1 MQLNQPSKPI
11 LTEERVVKIEVITG
25 ESVLQLLSDNS
36 FLLSWS
42 SLYQSCPWAT
52 VFQSHEYVSV
62 WYQIYHQQH
71 LPIVIK
77 EETGGR
83 LTGLLTL
90 AKDVKE
96 LGITAAGGWSAYYHT
111 WLVADYDDNGFIK
124 KALTLVRQKFP
135 GQKITFKYIPPQT
148 PLGWL
153 DGGYWSRR
161 HVIRPFLRPVM
172 DFTAPNVGKLFSKK
186 QFREGRNRLSRVGN
200 LTYEQITDYDA
211 FVSVLDELADQYDFR
226 KAVTLNKTPFRKN
239 LQKKEFLLALY
250 RQNILHV
257 AVLRVNGHIAASL
270 VATEGKNRW
279 VHGAGINTH
288 SPLYGKYS
296 PGYLIMVMLGQHL
309 YGKGYQAFDLTP
321 GGHEY
326 KERLANTHDQLYELC
341 ITSQWDAL
349 STKLYYDYLKEGSK
363 ALFSGAGINLKY
375 VKRSIDKKVKLGK
388 EKLKLARHGSIGAL
402 AERGSVEEGSG
413 GKSIVFKIDP
423 VKSDATDGAP
433 VKVNSLCD
441 LLDFDADGGSITRWE
456 FMKESVQRFEN
467 GEQAYTLV
475 KDGRLAACVWRHPE
489 MKHAEKDSACLHHGA
504 VMLDGI
510 YCHADAHK
518 ALPTFLAAVATQ
530 LPGDGSHLYLRVSD
544 TDKTICTAL
553 DKAGFATESVLH
565 NN

>member
-1 MQLNQPSKPI
+1 MQVNLPNKPTLN
-11 LTEERVVKIEVITG
+11 EAEVVETKVMTG
-25 ESVLQLLSDNS
+25 ESVLQLLSDDS

-42 SLYQSCPWAT
+42 GLYQSCPWAT

-62 WYQIYHQQH
+62 WYQVYHRQH
-71 LPIVIK
+71 LPIMVK

-96 LGITAAGGWSAYYHT
+96 LGITAAGGWNAYYHA
-111 WLVADYDDNGFIK
+111 WLVADYGDNRFIK
-124 KALTLVRQKFP
+124 NALSLVRQKFP

-153 DGGYWSRR
+153 VGDAYWSRR

-172 DFTAPNVGKLFSKK
+172 DFSAPDVGKLFSKK
-186 QFREGRNRLSRVGN
+186 QFRECRNRLNRLGS
-200 LTYEQITDYDA
+200 LTYEQITEYDA

-239 LQKKEFLLALY
+239 LQKKEFLLALFK
-250 RQNILHV
+250 QNILHV
-257 AVLRVNGHIAASL
+257 TVLRVNGHIAASL
-270 VATEGKNRW
+270 VATEGKNKW
-279 VHGAGINTH
+279 LHGAGINTH

-349 STKLYYDYLKEGSK
+349 STRLYYDYLKEGSK
-363 ALFSGAGINLKY
+363 SMFSGAGINLKH
-375 VKRSIDKKVKLGK
+375 VKRSIDKKLKLGK
-388 EKLKLARHGSIGAL
+388 EKLKLARHGSMGAL
-402 AERGSVEEGSG
+402 AERGSGEES
-413 GKSIVFKIDP
+413 SIVFRIEPAKIDAAD
-423 VKSDATDGAP
+423 SAP

-441 LLDFDADGGSITRWE
+441 LLGFDAGGGAITRWE
-456 FMKESVQRFEN
+456 FLKESVQRFEN

-475 KDGRLAACVWRHPE
+475 KDGCLVACVWRLPE
-489 MKHAEKDSACLHHGA
+489 MKHSGKDRTYLPDGA
-504 VMLDGI
+504 VMLDGV
-510 YCHADAHK
+510 YCHADSHK
-518 ALPTFLAAVATQ
+518 ALPVFLAAVATQ
-530 LPGDGSHLYLRVSD
+530 LPNHGSSLYLRVGD
-544 TDKTICTAL
+544 TDKTIRTAL
-553 DKAGFATESVLH
+553 EQAGFAVESVLR
-565 NN
+565 ND